1 MPQPKGCVYIK
12 KYISGD
18 SCMGKNK
25 GFIMTQRSKT
35 TRKTITK
42 TVVVPPQEKD
52 EDIYAYY
59 LRLKKLGLR
68 LPKK

>member
-1 MPQPKGCVYIK
+1 MICRPYKCGELY
-12 KYISGD
+12 
-18 SCMGKNK
+18 MGKNK

-35 TRKTITK
+35 TRKTVTK